1 MKYFVEVYH
10 KHDYGAHKENGIKKR
25 LLGVGLKNISEVK
38 SYTIYQV
45 EGDYEPAQID
55 NIAKALLADPV
66 LETYVVNPPAPFG
79 VFKVEVWI
87 RDSSTDVVGES
98 VADAIET
105 LGFKRPSA
113 VRVAN
118 AFNISG
124 KFEEAGL
131 ETAVKKTFVNEVV
144 NKFSIKEF

>member
-25 LLGVGLKNISEVK
+25 LQSVGLKDISEVK
-38 SYTIYQV
+38 SYTIYQID
-45 EGDYEPAQID
+45 GDYAPAQIE

-66 LETYVVNPPAPFG
+66 LETYAVNPPKPKNI
-79 VFKVEVWI
+79 FKVEVWI

-98 VADAIET
+98 VTDAIET
-105 LGFKRPSA
+105 LGFKRPQS

-118 AFNISG
+118 AFNIDG
-124 KFEEAGL
+124 KFDEAAL
-131 ETAVKKTFVNEVV
+131 EAAIKKTFVNEVV
-144 NKFSIKEF
+144 NKFTVLR

>member
-1 MKYFVEVYH
+1 MKYFVAVYH
-10 KHDYGAHKENGIKKR
+10 KLGYGAHKENGIKKR
-25 LLGVGLKNISEVK
+25 LQSVGLKDILEVK
-38 SYTIYQV
+38 SYAIYQID
-45 EGDYEPAQID
+45 GDYAPAQAE

-66 LETYVVNPPAPFG
+66 LETYAVNPPAPQN

-98 VADAIET
+98 VVDAIET
-105 LGFKRPSA
+105 LGFKRPQS

-118 AFNISG
+118 AFNIDG
-124 KFEEAGL
+124 KFSEAAL

-144 NKFSIKEF
+144 NKFSIRKY